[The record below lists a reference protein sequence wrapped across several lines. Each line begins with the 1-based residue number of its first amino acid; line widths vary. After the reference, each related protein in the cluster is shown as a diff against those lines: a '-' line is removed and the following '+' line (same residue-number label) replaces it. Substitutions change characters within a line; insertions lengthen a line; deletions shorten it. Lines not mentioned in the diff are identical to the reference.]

1 MNHNRT
7 LLVQTLAKG
16 PLVARGRISVLTRFE
31 HPTRGAVRCPA
42 AAAFAAALAER
53 LRPGS
58 AAIGRDVVLDSD
70 VDATRHTRST
80 TTAAV
85 TYLDRDG
92 HATGLAVALPSDD
105 PDALDAVLRAVCE
118 WTAVMRTRRVLV
130 AEQPSCAV
138 SATATAMCAHR
149 RTAHASV
156 LDFTHRG
163 DTILLVTEPG
173 NALAE
178 QLAADAREAGGRAEI
193 VYGAYGAVEGS
204 ALDDVDADALSFIVV
219 PGTRIEV
226 AAPVLLGL
234 RERFPRLRGQHPDEY
249 CYGRSDWYETV
260 RSVAAASEC
269 VLVLTDPAEPTDP
282 TVTEVVERIG
292 VPCLRVTDP
301 ADLRPA
307 QLGFH
312 AIGLIP
318 ANSVTADKRVAEAIE
333 LLGGLGPLSTRRR
346 ATRTEPLRPSSAG
359 QGTRSIAVAAPGQDT
374 AGWWGSGL
382 LP

>member
-1 MNHNRT
+1 MNRT

-16 PLVARGRISVLTRFE
+16 PLTARGRISVLTRFE

-42 AAAFAAALAER
+42 APAFAAALAER
-53 LRPGS
+53 LRPGT
-58 AAIGRDVVLDSD
+58 AAPGRDVVLDSD
-70 VDATRHTRST
+70 VDAARHTRAT
-80 TTAAV
+80 VTAAV
-85 TYLDRDG
+85 SYLDRDG
-92 HATGLAVALPSDD
+92 HAVGLAVALPSEDAA
-105 PDALDAVLRAVCE
+105 ALDAVLRAVCE
-118 WTAVMRTRRVLV
+118 WTAVMRTRQVLV
-130 AEQPSCAV
+130 AERPSCAV
-138 SATATAMCAHR
+138 SATATALCPHR
-149 RTAHASV
+149 RVAHASV
-156 LDFTHRG
+156 LDFTNRG
-163 DTILLVTEPG
+163 DDIVLIAEAD

-178 QLAADAREAGGRAEI
+178 QLAADARGAGGRAEI
-193 VYGAYGAVEGS
+193 VRAAADG
-204 ALDDVDADALSFIVV
+204 ALDDADPDALSFVIV

-226 AAPVLLGL
+226 AAPILLGL

-282 TVTEVVERIG
+282 TVAEVVDALR

-307 QLGFH
+307 QLDFR
-312 AIGLIP
+312 AIGLLP
-318 ANSVTADKRVAEAIE
+318 ANSVTADKRVAETVD
-333 LLGGLGPLSTRRR
+333 LLGGLGPLAARRR

-359 QGTRSIAVAAPGQDT
+359 QGTRSLTVSSQNT

>member
-1 MNHNRT
+1 M
-7 LLVQTLAKG
+7 QTLAKG
-16 PLVARGRISVLTRFE
+16 PLVARGRINVLTRFE
-31 HPTRGAVRCPA
+31 HPTRGSVRCPA
-42 AAAFAAALAER
+42 APAFAAALAEQ
-53 LRPGS
+53 LRPG
-58 AAIGRDVVLDSD
+58 AATPGRDVVLGSD
-70 VDATRHTRST
+70 VDAGRHTRAT
-80 TTAAV
+80 VTAAV
-85 TYLDRDG
+85 SYIDRDG
-92 HATGLAVALPSDD
+92 QATGLAVALPSEDSA
-105 PDALDAVLRAVCE
+105 ALDAVLRTVCE
-118 WTAVMRTRRVLV
+118 WTAVMRTRRILV

-138 SATATAMCAHR
+138 SATATAMCPHR

-156 LDFTHRG
+156 LEFANRG
-163 DTILLVTEPG
+163 DAVVLITEPG

-178 QLAADAREAGGRAEI
+178 QLAADARGAGGRAHI
-193 VYGAYGAVEGS
+193 VHAAADA
-204 ALDDVDADALSFIVV
+204 ALDGVDTDALSFLIV

-260 RSVAAASEC
+260 RSVAQASEC

-282 TVTEVVERIG
+282 TVAQVVDALN

-307 QLGFH
+307 QLGFR
-312 AIGLIP
+312 AIGLVP
-318 ANSVTADKRVAEAIE
+318 AGSVTADKRVAEAID
-333 LLGGLGPLSTRRR
+333 LLGGLGPLSARRR
-346 ATRTEPLRPSSAG
+346 ATRTEPLRPSSSG
-359 QGTRSIAVAAPGQDT
+359 QGTRTLEATAQHT